1 MWYSDVVYIY
11 MCVCYVGNLMVWMDF
26 FVMASE
32 LGCSKLFVV
41 PCFLGG
47 KKQSLKNRWTNWW
60 FDHCYSSLLWNSCS
74 LFRDYGKNMWQFV
87 GILVVVDELVC
98 SGFGVE
104 MLLLVVLPWLR
115 KTWKHQWRKNIP
127 KNLKEPCAYSI
138 TCFIFFPVWFHLF
151 PNKEGNIPIPKP

>member
-1 MWYSDVVYIY
+1 
-11 MCVCYVGNLMVWMDF
+11 MCVC
-26 FVMASE
+26 VMWEISWFGWIS
-32 LGCSKLFVV
+32 LLWLLNWDVRNSLLF
-41 PCFLGG
+41 PAFLGE
-47 KKQSLKNRWTNWW
+47 KQSLKNRWTNWW

-74 LFRDYGKNMWQFV
+74 LFRDYGQNMWQFV

>member
-11 MCVCYVGNLMVWMDF
+11 VCVLCGKSHGLDGFLCYGFWIGMFETLC
-26 FVMASE
+26 
-32 LGCSKLFVV
+32 CSL
-41 PCFLGG
+41 LSWG